1 MIPRNSAARN
11 PIYVSNRVIGHVSG
25 NVFLKQVQASRH
37 QLKRPPAW
45 CFDIQSLHDAQ
56 AAGATI
62 ARLVDTESG
71 STWSAAIDDI
81 WRHGKR
87 FDRGHGVQIFLT
99 LKFWNCLLAD
109 GTQRHAAKQQE
120 PQAEQLTLFA
130 EVAR

>member
-1 MIPRNSAARN
+1 MCGGGDKVGN
-11 PIYVSNRVIGHVSG
+11 GHRTI
-25 NVFLKQVQASRH
+25 VQASRH

-71 STWSAAIDDI
+71 STWSVNIDEI
-81 WRHGKR
+81 WRSGKR
-87 FDRGHGVQIFLT
+87 FDRGHGVQIFLV

-109 GTQRHAAKQQE
+109 GTQRHAAKPQE